1 MEKEKKEYID
11 IELVKALMKS
21 KGIDEK
27 AMASLTGVTPQTI
40 KKILSG
46 VDQRNMSGDW
56 PVKIA
61 KALNVPA
68 PVIFHRD
75 YQ

>member
-1 MEKEKKEYID
+1 MEKEKKEYTD
-11 IELVKALMKS
+11 IEIVKALMKS

-27 AMASLTGVTPQTI
+27 TMASLTGVTPPTI

-46 VDQRNMSGDW
+46 ADQRNMSGDW
-56 PVKIA
+56 PIKIA
-61 KALNVPA
+61 RALNVPIS
-68 PVIFHRD
+68 VIFHRD